1 MSPEYFRSDRR
12 DARRAAVAQ
21 TGHKF
26 QTHITRFRPLYTR
39 RRPTMPVPEHV
50 YSAAVNGDLA
60 VLREY
65 FASGDRDPNDVVA
78 RNGWTLLDG
87 ACAGKRELEV
97 ISGPGHPVQTRE
109 QRVIKCEAISFLLS
123 QGASVN
129 YQSRGARPPRPRLR
143 LGAGAPDGCPPPDP
157 VRASLRHHSVAEP
170 APPRRL
176 QARAL
181 VLAVEAR
188 LVVALFLRPPVRS
201 SGIWLVVLV
210 ARAPRLSS
218 SPVITP
224 NYYAPPPRRRRR
236 GRAHTHWSGS
246 RSTTYFRAWMY
257 MIGTPG
263 IFLNLFLRSLSHVA
277 TMKHR

>member
-1 MSPEYFRSDRR
+1 
-12 DARRAAVAQ
+12 
-21 TGHKF
+21 
-26 QTHITRFRPLYTR
+26 
-39 RRPTMPVPEHV
+39 MPVPEHV

-143 LGAGAPDGCPPPDP
+143 LGAGAPDGRAPPDAF
-157 VRASLRHHSVAEP
+157 RASPRHRVAEP
-170 APPRRL
+170 APARRL
-176 QARAL
+176 QAGDL
-181 VLAVEAR
+181 VLGSQSWS
-188 LVVALFLRPPVRS
+188 VR
-201 SGIWLVVLV
+201 
-210 ARAPRLSS
+210 R
-218 SPVITP
+218 
-224 NYYAPPPRRRRR
+224 
-236 GRAHTHWSGS
+236 WSL
-246 RSTTYFRAWMY
+246 T
-257 MIGTPG
+257 
-263 IFLNLFLRSLSHVA
+263 
-277 TMKHR
+277 